1 MPSDQQP
8 SDQQPNPWR
17 MAHMG
22 LELAGAVLVFGLV
35 GWYVDH
41 KMGSEPWGLGIG
53 LFVGFVGGMYLF
65 IKEALKANR

>member
-1 MPSDQQP
+1 MP

-35 GWYVDH
+35 GWFIDRQT
-41 KMGSEPWGLGIG
+41 GWEPWGLLSG
-53 LFVGFVGGMYLF
+53 LLIGFVGGMYLF